1 MRGRHH
7 LLERLVASLSS
18 RTSGFSASA
27 ANSTIPSSTRSL
39 TGLHPLPSTKH
50 TVHTHA
56 RRASSWSALVV
67 AGSFAAGT
75 LATCEP
81 ANTSDQTVST
91 TGAGAGGG
99 QADVDTETNP
109 YSLTGLTPSASF
121 PQSIV
126 LYQYEVCPF
135 CCKVKAFLDF
145 YNIEYRVVEV
155 DPLGKSEL
163 KWSDYKKVPVVL
175 LDGSKQVNNSSSIIS
190 QLSVDLQASSKSK
203 ESRKRS
209 RMWGGSKPS
218 KAAEEKEE
226 TWRRWVDEKLVKA
239 ITVNIY
245 RNARESF
252 QTFDYITEHGN
263 FGWMQ
268 KNAARI
274 VGATMMWSLSNRLKK
289 KYGIEGDVREALYG
303 LAEDWVRGLDGSP
316 FMGGDRPS
324 LADIEAFG
332 VIRSI
337 VGTDTFND
345 LQHNTGIGPWWARML
360 EQVGT
365 STKLGATRTDQ

>member
-1 MRGRHH
+1 MSSH
-7 LLERLVASLSS
+7 LR
-18 RTSGFSASA
+18 SA
-27 ANSTIPSSTRSL
+27 A
-39 TGLHPLPSTKH
+39 
-50 TVHTHA
+50 
-56 RRASSWSALVV
+56 SWSGLVL
-67 AGSFAAGT
+67 AGSASFAAGT
-75 LATCEP
+75 VVATCEAARAGDQP
-81 ANTSDQTVST
+81 ATE
-91 TGAGAGGG
+91 
-99 QADVDTETNP
+99 ADTNP
-109 YSLTGLTPSASF
+109 YSLADVTPSASF
-121 PQSIV
+121 PRSIV

-145 YNIEYRVVEV
+145 HNIPYRVVEV

-175 LDGSKQVNNSSSIIS
+175 LDDTRQVNNSSSIIS
-190 QLSVDLQASSKSK
+190 QLSVDLQASGGSKEIEKRSWGASKSK
-203 ESRKRS
+203 KSLQEN
-209 RMWGGSKPS
+209 
-218 KAAEEKEE
+218 EKKDER
-226 TWRRWVDEKLVKA
+226 WRRWVDEKLVKT

-263 FGWMQ
+263 FGWVQ
-268 KNAARI
+268 KHAARV

-289 KYGIEGDVREALYG
+289 KYGIEGDVRDALNG
-303 LAEDWVRGLDGSP
+303 LTEDWVRGLDGRP

-345 LQHNTGIGPWWARML
+345 LQHNASDAFRSWWAEML
-360 EQVGT
+360 DRVG
-365 STKLGATRTDQ
+365 SPSKIN